1 MLLLDIMS
9 FTESSSACGTPFT
22 AATKA
27 AASAAAK
34 NSSAWPVAANDDV

>member
-1 MLLLDIMS
+1 LLLLDAMS
-9 FTESSSACGTPFT
+9 FTESTSACGTPFT

-27 AASAAAK
+27 AGSAAAK